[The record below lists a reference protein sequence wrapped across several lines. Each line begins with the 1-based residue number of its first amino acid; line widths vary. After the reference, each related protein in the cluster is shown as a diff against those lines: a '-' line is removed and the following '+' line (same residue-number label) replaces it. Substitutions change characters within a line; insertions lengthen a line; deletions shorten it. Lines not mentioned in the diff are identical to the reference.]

1 MFNIRRHVV
10 LVNEVPKKEK
20 PAMALDKNSKFKWT
34 ACADVMAT
42 WRKHGFVPPTE
53 YREDYLFKSNREVN
67 KPNE

>member
-10 LVNEVPKKEK
+10 LVNEAPKKEK

-42 WRKHGFVPPTE
+42 WRKHGFIPPTD

>member
-1 MFNIRRHVV
+1 MKLFKRKFDVV
-10 LVNEVPKKEK
+10 ADIPKEEK
-20 PAMALDKNSKFKWT
+20 PSMALDKNSKFKWT